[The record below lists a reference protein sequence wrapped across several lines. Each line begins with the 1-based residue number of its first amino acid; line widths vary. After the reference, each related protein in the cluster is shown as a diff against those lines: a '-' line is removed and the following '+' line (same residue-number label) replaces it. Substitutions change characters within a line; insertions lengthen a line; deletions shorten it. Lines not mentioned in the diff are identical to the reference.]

1 MKRIQYACVEK
12 TIHFQL
18 KDDLPHSA
26 AVTAVRQEVGA
37 YKASLER
44 KGIRCKIC
52 SEQEQPDGSVLLGIK
67 MQYNGHAVGPYPGS
81 RPETKMR
88 RAHRL
93 PSEPRA
99 CRIVLFP
106 FWRREA

>member
-18 KDDLPHSA
+18 KDDLTHSA

-67 MQYNGHAVGPYPGS
+67 MQYNGHAVGPY
-81 RPETKMR
+81 
-88 RAHRL
+88 L
-93 PSEPRA
+93 D
-99 CRIVLFP
+99 
-106 FWRREA
+106 